1 MISQRSQDPTVTGNS
16 FCLGWTKVAES
27 HIYRVCGV
35 CLPQDPVHT
44 HALIAFTVLTFQHRG
59 QEHEAS
65 TRDSFLG
72 REQEKNYN
80 LWVDKY
86 KQQTH

>member
-1 MISQRSQDPTVTGNS
+1 MV
-16 FCLGWTKVAES
+16 ES

-72 REQEKNYN
+72 WEQKKNYKS
-80 LWVDKY
+80 WIDKY